1 MSKPIYREYS
11 IAYGKKHYS
20 HIKKDILEGARFLSR
35 FPEVTGEW
43 EDAGERTTFICSIGR
58 VVEVYLNKQGK
69 FYAYSKDRGTMYD
82 GVPSPRYELVLDPEK
97 IDSTAF
103 DYERYQRTSFANT
116 QVYKGNE
123 KAIEL
128 IKSLE
133 KDNKDAL
140 RAN

>member
-20 HIKKDILEGARFLSR
+20 QVKKDILEGKRVLSN

-43 EDAGERTTFICSIGR
+43 EDAGERTIFVCSIGR

-82 GVPSPRYELVLDPEK
+82 GVPSPRYELVLDAEK

-103 DYERYQRTSFANT
+103 DYTRHQRASFPNT
-116 QVYKGNE
+116 TMYKGNE